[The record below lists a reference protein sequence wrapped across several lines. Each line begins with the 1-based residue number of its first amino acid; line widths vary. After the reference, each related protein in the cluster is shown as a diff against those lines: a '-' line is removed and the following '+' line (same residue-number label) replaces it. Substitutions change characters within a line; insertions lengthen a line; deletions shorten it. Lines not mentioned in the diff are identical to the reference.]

1 MMKNRFFLHHAYID
15 NTLMMKL
22 LAEMKLN
29 NNNIPYD
36 PRRNEII
43 RTTQYVV
50 FVSQFPVSHSY
61 PVSPTVHIA
70 ELALL

>member
-1 MMKNRFFLHHAYID
+1 
-15 NTLMMKL
+15 MMKL

-50 FVSQFPVSHSY
+50 FVPQFPVSQSY
-61 PVSPTVHIA
+61 PVSPTVHKA